1 MGKRTRRFARLRPA
15 QSADGAE
22 AVAGDLFEH
31 FGVPAE
37 PPPGPVP
44 ALSEPQSALPCPDC
58 GWYRAT
64 PLVEACSVCGSPPRG
79 SEPDAAGDDP
89 DEADDLDDLDDP
101 DGDPDGDP
109 EATP

>member
-1 MGKRTRRFARLRPA
+1 MAKRTRRFARLRPA
-15 QSADGAE
+15 GSRDGADGVP

-44 ALSEPQSALPCPDC
+44 ALSEPISALPCPDC
-58 GWYRAT
+58 GWFRAT
-64 PLVEACSVCGSPPRG
+64 PLVEACPVCGSPPRG
-79 SEPDAAGDDP
+79 SEPIEGTDA
-89 DEADDLDDLDDP
+89 DP

-109 EATP
+109 DADPGAAP